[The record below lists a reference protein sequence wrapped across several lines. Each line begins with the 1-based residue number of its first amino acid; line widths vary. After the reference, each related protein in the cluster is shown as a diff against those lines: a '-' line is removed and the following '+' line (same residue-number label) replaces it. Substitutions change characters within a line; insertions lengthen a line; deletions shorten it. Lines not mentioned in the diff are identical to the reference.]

1 MLVNIRQKMTLT
13 GLGTLLAAGAA
24 WIAWR
29 RSGKHRA
36 KFSSWKK
43 DKIHTAY
50 NKSLDENDIA
60 Y

>member
-1 MLVNIRQKMTLT
+1 MTLT

-50 NKSLDENDIA
+50 YKSLDENDIA